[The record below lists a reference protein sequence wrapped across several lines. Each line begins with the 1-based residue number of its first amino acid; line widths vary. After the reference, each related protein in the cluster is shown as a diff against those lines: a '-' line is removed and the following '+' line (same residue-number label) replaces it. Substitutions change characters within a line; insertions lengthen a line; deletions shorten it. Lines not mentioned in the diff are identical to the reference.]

1 MPGIDAKSFAAGLA
15 VGGRY
20 NSNINTRYA
29 PLAWNEPEIYDYF
42 YIDYKRAVGTFS
54 YGRFRNSS
62 ALVGTTGELIPSN
75 AEQITPRVYK
85 IHADI
90 SRELLVRIFSNEGR
104 GLIFADGE
112 NVPGFGVSFY
122 VDGKQPYE
130 PPYIYDSGVLE
141 LPTLTAP
148 EGLTIAY
155 IDVHAIGGMAD
166 AAALPELSD
175 HATTESASVE
185 YF

>member
-1 MPGIDAKSFAAGLA
+1 MDAIDKRSFALGMA

-20 NSNINTRYA
+20 NANINTRYA
-29 PLAWNEPEIYDYF
+29 PLVWNDPGIYDYF

-75 AEQITPRVYK
+75 AEQVTPRVYK

-90 SRELLVRIFSNEGR
+90 SQELLVRVFYNEGR
-104 GLIFADGE
+104 GLVFSDGE
-112 NVPGFGVSFY
+112 AVPGFGVSFY
-122 VDGKQPYE
+122 VDGNQPYE
-130 PPYIYDSGVLE
+130 PPYIYDCGVLE
-141 LPTLTAP
+141 LPEFAAP
-148 EGLTIAY
+148 EGLAIAY
-155 IDVHAIGGMAD
+155 VDVHAISGMAD
-166 AAALPELSD
+166 TVALPELND
-175 HATTESASVE
+175 HVTTESASVE